1 MVAALAIVVGT
12 VLIGSIALAVFLRS
26 YGRSRARIEARVL
39 DPNTPTVAFAIPH
52 GVDPLVFQVGLTHAG
67 FTSVVGRVGDAEC
80 VIVECGPSGR
90 TAVRGVLEAAHANAY
105 DGTELK
111 LDHVVFED
119 ER

>member
-1 MVAALAIVVGT
+1 MVAALAIAVGT
-12 VLIGSIALAVFLRS
+12 VLIGSIGLALFLRS
-26 YGRSRARIEARVL
+26 YGMSRARIEARVF
-39 DPNTPTVAFAIPH
+39 DPQTPTVAYAIPN
-52 GVDPLVFQVGLTHAG
+52 GVDPVVFQTALTHAG
-67 FTSVVGRVGDAEC
+67 FTSVVGRIGNAEC

-111 LDHVVFED
+111 VDHIVFED